1 MKPQISIL
9 GLGWGSVG
17 FLQNIDTNI
26 YDIEVFSL
34 DNEFVYTPLL
44 AQNIRQRKRLSLHG
58 NQIIKGAKFTNRE
71 ISNIDFDTQTLI
83 SKTKEKYIYR
93 YLVLS
98 HGASIN
104 TFNIPGVEQYT
115 YFLKND
121 HHAEMIRKKLQSLPI
136 HSRVA
141 VIGCGLTGT
150 EVIGSLVDYDKFK
163 IHAIDGLPRPIT
175 MFDEKLSNTAIQ
187 LWKKNDIDIRMNQIV
202 SSISENTIQFKNK
215 TEIPYDMAIWCGGI
229 KKSSLTD
236 SILSTLKIENN
247 KGIPVNKS
255 LKVENTKNV
264 WAIGDCA
271 FTGLPPTAQ
280 VAYQQGSYLAHQFN
294 SHFKDLSEFQ
304 FQNKGQIGY
313 IGNKQSVCQLHY
325 FQSGGNLTFYLNK
338 LIHVYN
344 GVTWKQKFY
353 IFND

>member
-141 VIGCGLTGT
+141 VIGCGLT
-150 EVIGSLVDYDKFK
+150 
-163 IHAIDGLPRPIT
+163 
-175 MFDEKLSNTAIQ
+175 AIQ

-313 IGNKQSVCQLHY
+313 IGNKQSVCQLPY